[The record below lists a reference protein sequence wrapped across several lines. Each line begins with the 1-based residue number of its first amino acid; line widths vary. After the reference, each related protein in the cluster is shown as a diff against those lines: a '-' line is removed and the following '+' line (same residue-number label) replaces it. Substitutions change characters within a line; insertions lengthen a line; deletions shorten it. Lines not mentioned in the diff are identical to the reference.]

1 MILKGVDLKLSFGG
15 LVAVNN
21 VSFEIQEKTIFGIIG
36 PNGAGKT
43 TLFNI
48 ISGVYKPQS
57 GSLYFKD
64 KDITK
69 LAPYKRAR
77 LGIARTHQVVKP
89 LGELTVFENVMVG
102 ACFGKKNYNLK
113 QAQKIALDVINF
125 VGLSTKMFNLAS
137 QLNVAFKKRL
147 ELARALANEP
157 EIILLDE
164 VLAGLNPKEVDGM
177 LDVILKIKQNG
188 VTIIMIEHLMHA
200 IMKVSDVIMVLDSGE
215 KIAQGSPKEVSNNT
229 KVIEAYLGD
238 PSIIP
243 TKSGSIIFKG
253 TDISKLPAYE
263 RAQLGVIMV
272 PEGRLLFGEMS
283 VLENLQ
289 MGAYLKR
296 TKDKYK
302 QNLDFVFSLFPKLSQ
317 RINQKAQSLSGGE
330 QQMVAIARGLM
341 ANPEILIF
349 DEPSLGLS
357 PKLTIEVFTIIKN
370 LKEEGIAM
378 LLVEQNAH
386 LSLAISDSAYVLSE
400 GRVVLEGAG
409 KDLLEDESVKKA
421 FLGI

>member
-1 MILKGVDLKLSFGG
+1 MSCVLEVKNLNAGYG
-15 LVAVNN
+15 
-21 VSFEIQEKTIFGIIG
+21 EIQILWDVSLNTCSGLTTIIG
-36 PNGAGKT
+36 ANGAGKT
-43 TLFNI
+43 TL
-48 ISGVYKPQS
+48 
-57 GSLYFKD
+57 LRA
-64 KDITK
+64 IT
-69 LAPYKRAR
+69 
-77 LGIARTHQVVKP
+77 G
-89 LGELTVFENVMVG
+89 
-102 ACFGKKNYNLK
+102 
-113 QAQKIALDVINF
+113 
-125 VGLSTKMFNLAS
+125 
-137 QLNVAFKKRL
+137 
-147 ELARALANEP
+147 
-157 EIILLDE
+157 
-164 VLAGLNPKEVDGM
+164 
-177 LDVILKIKQNG
+177 
-188 VTIIMIEHLMHA
+188 
-200 IMKVSDVIMVLDSGE
+200 
-215 KIAQGSPKEVSNNT
+215 
-229 KVIEAYLGD
+229 
-238 PSIIP
+238 IIP
-243 TKSGSIIFKG
+243 TKSGSVIFKG

-263 RAQLGVIMV
+263 RAQLGLIMV

-341 ANPEILIF
+341 ADPEILIF

-370 LKEEGIAM
+370 LKEKGIAM

-386 LSLAISDSAYVLSE
+386 LSLAISDKAYVLSE
-400 GRVVLEGAG
+400 GRVVLEGKG

>member
-1 MILKGVDLKLSFGG
+1 MSCVLEVKNLNAGYG
-15 LVAVNN
+15 
-21 VSFEIQEKTIFGIIG
+21 EIQILWDVSLNTCSGLTTIIG
-36 PNGAGKT
+36 ANGAGKT
-43 TLFNI
+43 TL
-48 ISGVYKPQS
+48 
-57 GSLYFKD
+57 LRA
-64 KDITK
+64 IT
-69 LAPYKRAR
+69 
-77 LGIARTHQVVKP
+77 G
-89 LGELTVFENVMVG
+89 
-102 ACFGKKNYNLK
+102 
-113 QAQKIALDVINF
+113 
-125 VGLSTKMFNLAS
+125 
-137 QLNVAFKKRL
+137 
-147 ELARALANEP
+147 
-157 EIILLDE
+157 
-164 VLAGLNPKEVDGM
+164 
-177 LDVILKIKQNG
+177 
-188 VTIIMIEHLMHA
+188 
-200 IMKVSDVIMVLDSGE
+200 
-215 KIAQGSPKEVSNNT
+215 
-229 KVIEAYLGD
+229 
-238 PSIIP
+238 IIP
-243 TKSGSIIFKG
+243 IKSGSVIFKG

-263 RAQLGVIMV
+263 RAQLGLIMV

-341 ANPEILIF
+341 ADPEILIF

-370 LKEEGIAM
+370 LKEKGIAM

-386 LSLAISDSAYVLSE
+386 LSLAISDKAYVLSE
-400 GRVVLEGAG
+400 GRVVLEGKG